1 MPSKWLSLLKG
12 QKSVNYV
19 LRGITFQYSFFL
31 LLFFISFQSIFL
43 PLFTSN
49 SQPLRCFSDSL
60 YLLIH
65 LDSLS
70 LSPHTAVHIFT
81 LTLSVQLCKDCGIL
95 SFTLVNLLSY
105 TFLNSYFPILWL
117 YISFNTY
124 SFVLLG
130 LHLFFFLCH
139 YLSSR
144 LPYSLFYLLVSLS
157 YTSPHLAILNIYSYL
172 TQL

>member
-70 LSPHTAVHIFT
+70 LSLHIQ
-81 LTLSVQLCKDCGIL
+81 LS
-95 SFTLVNLLSY
+95 
-105 TFLNSYFPILWL
+105 
-117 YISFNTY
+117 TY
-124 SFVLLG
+124 SPLLFQCSYVKIVAFYR
-130 LHLFFFLCH
+130 LHLSI
-139 YLSSR
+139 Y
-144 LPYSLFYLLVSLS
+144 
-157 YTSPHLAILNIYSYL
+157 LAIHFSILTSLYSGYIFL
-172 TQL
+172 LILIHLCC